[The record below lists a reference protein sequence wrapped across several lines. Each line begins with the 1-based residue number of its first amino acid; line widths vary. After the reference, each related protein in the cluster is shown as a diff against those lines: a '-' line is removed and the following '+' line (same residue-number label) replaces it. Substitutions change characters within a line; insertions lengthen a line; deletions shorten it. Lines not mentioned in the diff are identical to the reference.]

1 MQSVTFPINKH
12 YDTDVLVIGGGPTG
26 LAAAICAARN
36 GARVMLC
43 EKEGCLGG
51 MPTSS
56 LVGPFM
62 PCYDPDDRYQVIRGF
77 FDEFVCRLEQEGGA
91 IHPSRIEG
99 GTSYSS
105 YRIKGHAH
113 VTPFDCEV
121 FKRVAEAMCLE
132 SGVKLL
138 YNVYFQCCQMAGEHI
153 ESAVFSGKSG
163 MFTVSAKQYIDC
175 TGDADVAFSAGA
187 PYEKGQNNDGV
198 MQPVSI
204 FFILD
209 GIDKAPMDQ
218 WVKDHKDEYKRWF
231 FQEEVTAARERGEYP
246 VPRHNVEM
254 YEEIDG
260 SWRIN
265 MARVNDVDATDPEAV
280 TSAFIE
286 LRKQIPIII
295 NLLRK
300 VVPGCQNA
308 RLRVSSSVLGV
319 RETRRIIGQFVLNH
333 EDMSSA
339 VRFEDTIFLG
349 GNLIDIHTGGTV
361 YYVPVKSG
369 SAYSVPYRVLLPQK
383 VNNLL
388 VAGRSI
394 SATRQALGAL
404 RVIPPCFAM
413 GQAAGTAAALCAADE
428 IAPAQ
433 LDVKK
438 LQAQLRKNGAVLD
451 ESDIPEAQLG

>member
-1 MQSVTFPINKH
+1 MKEITFPIHKH
-12 YDTDVLVIGGGPTG
+12 YETDVLVIGGGTAG
-26 LAAAICAARN
+26 LAAAVCAARN

-77 FDEFVCRLEQEGGA
+77 FDEFICRMEKEGGA
-91 IHPSRIEG
+91 IHPSRIDG

-105 YRIKGHAH
+105 YRIRGHAH

-121 FKRVAEAMCLE
+121 FKRVAEDVCLE
-132 SGVKLL
+132 AGVKLL
-138 YNVYFQCCQMAGEHI
+138 YNVYYQCCEMNGESI
-153 ESAVFSGKSG
+153 ANAVFSGKSG
-163 MFTVSAKQYIDC
+163 MFTVAAKQYIDC
-175 TGDADVAFSAGA
+175 TGDADVAFTAGA
-187 PYEKGQNNDGV
+187 PCEKGANNDGV

-231 FQEEVTAARERGEYP
+231 FQKEVTEARERGEYP
-246 VPRHNVEM
+246 IPRHNVEM

-260 SWRIN
+260 AWRIN
-265 MARVNDVDATDPEAV
+265 MARVNGVDATDPEAV
-280 TSAFIE
+280 TAAFIE
-286 LRKQIPIII
+286 LRRQIPIIV
-295 NLLRK
+295 NFLRK
-300 VVPGCQNA
+300 TVPGCENA

-319 RETRRIIGQFVLNH
+319 RETRRIIGEFVLSH
-333 EDMSSA
+333 EDLGNA
-339 VRFEDTIFLG
+339 VPFEDTIFMC
-349 GNLIDIHTGGTV
+349 GNQIDIHTGSTV
-361 YYVPVKSG
+361 YYVPVKDG
-369 SAYSVPYRVLLPQK
+369 CAYSVPYRVLLPQR

-394 SATRQALGAL
+394 SATREALGAI

-413 GQAAGTAAALCAADE
+413 GQAAGTAAAICVKE
-428 IAPAQ
+428 NIAPAAISIPH
-433 LDVKK
+433 
-438 LQAQLRKNGAVLD
+438 LQAQLRQDGAILT
-451 ESDIPEAQLG
+451 ESDIPEAQN